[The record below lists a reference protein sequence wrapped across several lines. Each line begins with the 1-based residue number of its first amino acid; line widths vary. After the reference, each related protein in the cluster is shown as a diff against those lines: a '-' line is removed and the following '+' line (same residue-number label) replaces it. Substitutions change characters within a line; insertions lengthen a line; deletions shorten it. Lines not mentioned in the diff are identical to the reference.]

1 MLTYWSDLENS
12 VQFVLLACRNWWM
25 LILPLGNAWMK
36 LFVCTTQLK
45 CWICWKFCTELASSM
60 GTSSLIISSYVV
72 TGVFRSALCCDN
84 RHYADGT
91 HFQFSFFMILI
102 SYEYFLRDWCPFWN
116 VVWSLFSLSE
126 VHILQWGLGRV
137 AAWSAWALETSG
149 LIFYEWYMQAVDRHE
164 WYLFYVYAV
173 EENEQVL
180 DRPWIPKVNFLL
192 VIPLYKKAPI
202 LVQGLCLIDWGRSI
216 DTALFP
222 EGMKFIGD
230 SNTVAFRC
238 IEMLEKRP
246 WTFEVALWIYVI
258 CLWSPQSSI

>member
-1 MLTYWSDLENS
+1 
-12 VQFVLLACRNWWM
+12 
-25 LILPLGNAWMK
+25 
-36 LFVCTTQLK
+36 
-45 CWICWKFCTELASSM
+45 
-60 GTSSLIISSYVV
+60 
-72 TGVFRSALCCDN
+72 
-84 RHYADGT
+84 
-91 HFQFSFFMILI
+91 MILI

-246 WTFEVALWIYVI
+246 WTFQVDTYGLCGVVHCLLHGSYMEIQKSCGSDSRPIYSPKAPYKRYWNVELWQNLFQTLLNVGSCANNPSLGILRKTFENHLMSTSGLVKK
-258 CLWSPQSSI
+258 LRQLLLKQSIMLHSRR